1 MWFERE
7 NYSIKHVTCSAPC
20 YDCRRISFKEDAFR
34 FIGVPLLI
42 AGAKH
47 AFPKVVEIVEN
58 TNKLARIIDKQVLVL
73 DNN

>member
-1 MWFERE
+1 
-7 NYSIKHVTCSAPC
+7 
-20 YDCRRISFKEDAFR
+20 
-34 FIGVPLLI
+34 VPLLI